1 MQDLFRSLSEV
12 IGTLEPAPAADEPL
26 VFSAWRRVAGAA
38 VEASARPACFVGRE
52 LTVITR
58 DETWQRQL
66 SRLAGQYL
74 FQVNAE
80 LGRPTVSYIR
90 FDVRPEAFPPVDS
103 GSPLPELVRAAAAI
117 ESEELRSAFIS
128 AATAVLARRGQP

>member
-1 MQDLFRSLSEV
+1 MK
-12 IGTLEPAPAADEPL
+12 
-26 VFSAWRRVAGAA
+26 
-38 VEASARPACFVGRE
+38 
-52 LTVITR
+52 
-58 DETWQRQL
+58 
-66 SRLAGQYL
+66 
-74 FQVNAE
+74 

-103 GSPLPELVRAAAAI
+103 GSPLPDPLPDPELVRAAAAI